1 MVKKEKKINQGNFL
15 FFVYVIGCKIG
26 SFNLCCHH
34 SCCFRHWLYHSKEVA
49 TPFSVENILA
59 VFSAIPYCYWTN
71 REALS
76 TKREKRL
83 ERFSL
88 GVIEGGRR
96 WRAAL
101 IMHGDCWWLDC
112 VRPAAQRRGG
122 EQRAGT
128 RSRADSLT
136 PVATFSHA
144 LKNRLDCAGPG
155 PQTPQSHWAKQ
166 KEKNIRLTCPLCWI
180 HQYQH
185 LK

>member
-1 MVKKEKKINQGNFL
+1 MPTIFLWIFFFFANVIQNL
-15 FFVYVIGCKIG
+15 FFFI
-26 SFNLCCHH
+26 SFCHP
-34 SCCFRHWLYHSKEVA
+34 SCCFRHTRYHLKEVA

-59 VFSAIPYCYWTN
+59 LFWRSLIAIGQIERLC
-71 REALS
+71 RRRG
-76 TKREKRL
+76 KKRL

-88 GVIEGGRR
+88 GVMRAGGG

-144 LKNRLDCAGPG
+144 LKNRLDCAGPD
-155 PQTPQSHWAKQ
+155 PQTPQLHRTKQ
-166 KEKNIRLTCPLCWI
+166 NENKIRLTCPLCWI
-180 HQYQH
+180 HQY
-185 LK
+185 KYFK

>member
-1 MVKKEKKINQGNFL
+1 MIFEFYMSSLLL
-15 FFVYVIGCKIG
+15 FYTLDITQKTWPLLSLWNRLYFCG
-26 SFNLCCHH
+26 
-34 SCCFRHWLYHSKEVA
+34 FRL
-49 TPFSVENILA
+49 P
-59 VFSAIPYCYWTN
+59 SAIPYCHWTN

-76 TKREKRL
+76 TKREKTPWKIFFR
-83 ERFSL
+83 SD
-88 GVIEGGRR
+88 EGGRG

-144 LKNRLDCAGPG
+144 LKNRPDCTGPD
-155 PQTPQSHWAKQ
+155 PQTPQSHITKQ
-166 KEKNIRLTCPLCWI
+166 NENEIRPHVSCWI
-180 HQYQH
+180 IQYKY
-185 LK
+185 LI